1 MTLIGA
7 LIKDS
12 KVEAVKG
19 KNIGELLLDDVCLLV
34 VDDVSSTIY
43 IWCGQ
48 KANVKDKFMASRLAH
63 GLNGRLFGMAGK
75 VNQQRD
81 LIKEKFSEKAF
92 DDDVPLEHIKAILG

>member
-1 MTLIGA
+1 MTLMGA

-12 KVEAVKG
+12 KVESVKG
-19 KNIGELLLDDVCLLV
+19 KSISELLTEDVCLLII
-34 VDDVSSTIY
+34 DDIKSTIY
-43 IWCGQ
+43 IWCGS

-63 GLNGRLFGMAGK
+63 GLNGKLFGMAGK

-81 LIKEKFSEKAF
+81 VIKETFEEKTF